1 MPAEVAASS
10 WGSACVPGACL
21 DLDNNCQTPT
31 DITAPCAAITS
42 GGSGRGCGASRRL
55 STSVSALASSNDRS
69 RALRTPQ
76 ANVAFSNANIENVT
90 ERSRYETHGS
100 CDG

>member
-31 DITAPCAAITS
+31 DITAPSPAAAV
-42 GGSGRGCGASRRL
+42 G
-55 STSVSALASSNDRS
+55 
-69 RALRTPQ
+69 
-76 ANVAFSNANIENVT
+76 VAAAPAGVFQLPSQ
-90 ERSRYETHGS
+90 R
-100 CDG
+100 